1 MSIYNFLELGI
12 TYLLA
17 AMMPGPSLALI
28 IKNALV
34 NSRMASIKASL
45 GTIVG
50 TALQSA
56 SILISLNFIENNS
69 IFFKILQVLCSAYLI
84 YLGTKILF
92 AKKLVSKKA
101 SQQLIIIN
109 KENYFLEALLIEFL
123 NPLAFAF
130 FISIMSIFV
139 NQQESW
145 ETKLICWLEI
155 VSLSFIWFFL
165 VSWIISLEKV
175 TFYTK
180 NFNKILETSAGCV
193 FILFGIKMFIY

>member
-12 TYLLA
+12 AYLLA

>member
-145 ETKLICWLEI
+145 EIKLICWLEI